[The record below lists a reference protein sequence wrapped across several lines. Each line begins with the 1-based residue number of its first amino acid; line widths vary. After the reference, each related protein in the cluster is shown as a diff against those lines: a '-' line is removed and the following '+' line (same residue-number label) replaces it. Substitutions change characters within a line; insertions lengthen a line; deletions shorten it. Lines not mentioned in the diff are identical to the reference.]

1 MNLLDQL
8 KQYTQVVADTGD
20 FESIRNYQP
29 VDSTT
34 NPSLI
39 FAAARKSEYAHLIEQ
54 SIAYG
59 KKSGGNMQQQLTST
73 MDMLA
78 VAFGIEI
85 LRIVPR
91 RVSTEVDARLSF
103 DSQGSIK
110 KARKLIGLYEEHGIP
125 REKILIK
132 VAATWEGVTAAR
144 ELEKEGIRCNLTLLF
159 SMAQAI
165 ACAQAGVQLIS
176 PFVGRI
182 YDWYKKDRGVDHIP
196 GHEDPGVHSL
206 RNIYHYYKKFGYKTE
221 VMGAS
226 FRNIEQIVDLAGCDL
241 LTISPQLLG
250 ELEKT
255 EAPLERKL
263 SAEDSMKMDLDKITL
278 DEKDFRWMHNEDPMA
293 VEKLSEGIR
302 RFTADQIKLENLV
315 RKRIQES

>member
-8 KQYTQVVADTGD
+8 KLITQVVADTGD
-20 FESIRNYQP
+20 FESMRNYQP
-29 VDSTT
+29 VDATT

-39 FAAARKSEYAHLIEQ
+39 YAAAQKSEYAHLVEQ
-54 SIAYG
+54 SINYG
-59 KKSGGNMQQQLTST
+59 KKSGGTAQQQLSAA
-73 MDMLA
+73 MDMLS
-78 VAFGIEI
+78 VAFGTEI
-85 LRIVPR
+85 LKIVPR

-103 DSQGSIK
+103 DSEGSIK
-110 KARKLIGLYEEHGIP
+110 KAKKLIGLYEESGIP

-132 VAATWEGVTAAR
+132 VAATWEGVIAAR

-165 ACAQAGVQLIS
+165 ACAEAGVQLIS

-182 YDWYKKDRGVDHIP
+182 YDWHKKDRGVDHIP
-196 GHEDPGVHSL
+196 GHEDPGVHSV

-226 FRNIEQIVDLAGCDL
+226 FRNIEEIIELAGCDL
-241 LTISPQLLG
+241 LTISPPLLG

-255 EAPLERKL
+255 GATLERKL
-263 SAEDSMKMDLDKITL
+263 NPEESMKMDLDKIAL

-293 VEKLSEGIR
+293 VEKLSDGIR
-302 RFTADQIKLENLV
+302 RFTSDLIRLENAV
-315 RKRIQES
+315 KKRI